1 MDLSTAVTL
10 VQLFKQVVQ
19 EFIKHNN
26 FVAVFTEA
34 GKRMVELEADRNSDV
49 SEKIKILFS
58 KENMERLAKDC
69 ENLNGYE
76 LLDYV
81 NDFLRE
87 FFNSEDLKYIDI
99 ERVIKVFNNVFINN
113 LKNNCSDLYDQ
124 YYSKAFRD
132 ENSKEHKLFLD
143 KLDYLIELQNDM
155 FQYGSSFFDI
165 ENELKF
171 KTIPYKLDLDFF
183 DYDNKEIDEEL
194 IDQLKNSEVIQIQ
207 FSSKEEGLYY
217 ILRLLKFNFPEKV
230 KDVLVV
236 RDEADWRRLKKIE
249 KDLILI
255 PLFYA
260 DTINPISGKQTIIIF
275 GRGDFDIKAQAIKV
289 PNRLRSNLYFKL
301 DSYVQN
307 AEKTQQIIEQTSGAY
322 LPLMRTLTGPNSYS
336 RAPKWLNEN
345 SDILVA
351 AALVGAW
358 TTREA
363 DKSIVAEI
371 AGMSYDNYY
380 DEIKSYYE
388 KDDPFLVS
396 YNSFSGIKNKVV
408 DVEEAIACLKSR
420 FTRENL
426 EFFLDCVKKIMV
438 VPHSFVDGMGIVNE
452 NNKYSLFLKK
462 GISKTLIVMSLTEC
476 KYGDGVNDNFK
487 CFVNDAVLELMRLVT
502 TRERWYA
509 ISDLMPMLIEAAPN
523 IVLEKIETCIRE
535 NDESFWSL
543 FEQKKY
549 LFSCNSAYVSILD
562 ALSVALFLK
571 DVSVRALQLLETIAE
586 KDINYNSGN
595 TPIALLSNYF
605 CVWFYEIDIEPDN
618 KIKLLNYYSNK
629 YPKSCWLVLKTLL
642 PTALGGVYEPLRKPM
657 YTSYALFS
665 GDLTDGTVINTIK
678 EYFLIA
684 FKCAGKDLS
693 RWMEIF
699 KNGMFIEYGFRD
711 DVIESIYQ
719 LVQNGALNDREKY
732 EIEKTIRSFLYNH
745 RLLKEN
751 SRFKETDLQYIEE
764 NLLRKITYSNETY
777 KILYA
782 FDRVMLDIHPCSL
795 EEDKEDHYL
804 KNINKKNEKQKELL
818 KSSYNLKEVILLA
831 DDSYDLGS
839 NVNEICFNGGFDY
852 DFAYFLYENRKLEGL
867 KGYLFK
873 ALGLASNEQ
882 YFIILKQIIERNV
895 EINFIFR
902 VLESHK
908 IDDGFLKEL
917 QNLDKPLQDYYWE
930 NTTNLWFD
938 EKYFTEVD
946 DYVVKMVSHGNFHNP
961 FLLVWRY
968 EFDLNTYFQMLKEV
982 VHFNDK
988 KVEEY
993 NVLKVFEKIYELEIL
1008 DETLIDTII
1017 QLEMCFV
1024 HVFNNNYDNKKPK
1037 YLLKRLQEDPS
1048 FVANLLLNMY
1058 PKKHND
1064 MGEFTAE
1071 EKNKADFYRDVFLYL
1086 HFCPSED
1093 HGQVDA
1099 EELDK
1104 WCETF
1109 LNIMR
1114 QNDLYDIG
1122 IKYLGEFLA
1131 HSPSSGGG
1139 TVWPVPS
1146 VCQAIEK
1153 YYTEKLGNSFLVET
1167 LNMKNVHLLNAGK
1180 SKKKTA
1186 EHFETYLQESEFQ
1199 YPCTAK
1205 ILHDIRDAY
1214 LEESKFERSC
1224 AEYEYQ

>member
-58 KENMERLAKDC
+58 KENMERLAKEC

-132 ENSKEHKLFLD
+132 ENSKEHKHFLD
-143 KLDYLIELQNDM
+143 KLDYLIELQNDI

-183 DYDNKEIDEEL
+183 DYDNKEIDEKI
-194 IDQLKNSEVIQIQ
+194 IDQLKNREVIQVQ
-207 FSSKEEGLYY
+207 FRSKEEGLYY

-249 KDLILI
+249 NELILI
-255 PLFYA
+255 PQFYT
-260 DTINPISGKQTIIIF
+260 DTINPISGKQTIIILD
-275 GRGDFDIKAQAIKV
+275 RGDFDIKAQAIKV
-289 PNRLRSNLYFKL
+289 PNRLKSNLYFKL

-307 AEKTQQIIEQTSGAY
+307 VEKTQQIIEQTTGTY
-322 LPLMRTLTGPNSYS
+322 LPLMRTLTGRNSYLQT
-336 RAPKWLNEN
+336 PKWLYGN

-426 EFFLDCVKKIMV
+426 ENFLDCVKKIMV

-452 NNKYSLFLKK
+452 NNNCSLFLKK

-487 CFVNDAVLELMRLVT
+487 CFVNDTVQELMRLVT

-509 ISDLMPMLIEAAPN
+509 ISDLMPLLIEAAPN
-523 IVLEKIETCIRE
+523 IVLEKIETCIRD

-562 ALSVALFLK
+562 AFSVALFLK

-605 CVWFYEIDIEPDN
+605 CEWIYEIDIEPDN
-618 KIKLLNYYSNK
+618 KIKLLNYYADK

-665 GDLTDGTVINTIK
+665 GGLTYGTVINTVK
-678 EYFLIA
+678 QYFLIA
-684 FKCAGKDLS
+684 FKCAGQDLS
-693 RWMEIF
+693 RWMEIL

-711 DVIESIYQ
+711 VVIEAIYQ

-732 EIEKTIRSFLYNH
+732 EIEKTVRSFLYNH
-745 RLLKEN
+745 RLLKDN
-751 SRFKETDLQYIEE
+751 SRFQETDLLYIEE
-764 NLLRKITYSNETY
+764 NLLQKISYSNETY

-782 FDRVMLDIHPCSL
+782 FDKAMLDIHPYSL
-795 EEDKEDHYL
+795 EEDKENHYL
-804 KNINKKNEKQKELL
+804 KNINIKIEKQKELL
-818 KSSYNLKEVILLA
+818 KSSHNLKEVILLA

-867 KGYLFK
+867 KGYLVK

-895 EINFIFR
+895 ERNFIFR

-908 IDDGFLKEL
+908 IDDEFLKEL
-917 QNLDKPLQDYYWE
+917 QNLDKPLQEYYWE
-930 NTTNLWFD
+930 NTTNLWFN

-968 EFDLNTYFQMLKEV
+968 EFDLNTYFQILIELV
-982 VHFNDK
+982 RFNDK

-993 NVLKVFEKIYELEIL
+993 NVLRVFEKIYESEIL
-1008 DETLIDTII
+1008 DETLIDIVI
-1017 QLEMCFV
+1017 RLEMSFI
-1024 HVFNNNYDNKKPK
+1024 HIFNSNYDNKKPK
-1037 YLLKRLQEDPS
+1037 YLLERLQKDPF

-1058 PKKHND
+1058 PKKHD
-1064 MGEFTAE
+1064 DTRELTAE
-1071 EKNKADFYRDVFLYL
+1071 ERNKAENYHNVFLYL

-1093 HGQVDA
+1093 HGQIDA

-1104 WCETF
+1104 WCEIF
-1109 LNIMR
+1109 LNIMK
-1114 QNDLYDIG
+1114 QNGLYDIG
-1122 IKYLGEFLA
+1122 ILYLGKFLSN
-1131 HSPSSGGG
+1131 SPSCEND
-1139 TVWPVPS
+1139 TIWPVPS
-1146 VCQAIEK
+1146 VCQVIEK
-1153 YYTEKLGNSFLVET
+1153 YYTEELGNSFRVEVF
-1167 LNMKNVHLLNAGK
+1167 NKKSVHLLNAGK
-1180 SKKKTA
+1180 YRKVAA
-1186 EHFETYLQESEFQ
+1186 EQFDNYLQQLELQ
-1199 YPCTAK
+1199 YPCTSK
-1205 ILHDIRDAY
+1205 ILRDIRDTY
-1214 LEESKFERSC
+1214 LKESKFERSC